1 MTVSI
6 DTDND
11 GTPDAQFPL
20 KWLLIL
26 LPVVLATI
34 GLPVP

>member
-6 DTDND
+6 DTDGD
-11 GTPDAQFPL
+11 GDPDAVFPL

-26 LPVVLATI
+26 LPVVLATV
-34 GLPVP
+34 GLPSP

>member
-6 DTDND
+6 DTDGD
-11 GTPDAQFPL
+11 GSPDAVFPL

-26 LPVVLATI
+26 LPVVLATL
-34 GLPVP
+34 GVQVS

>member
-11 GTPDAQFPL
+11 GNPDAQFPL

-26 LPVVLATI
+26 LPVVLATV
-34 GLPVP
+34 GLPMP